1 MMTGKARY
9 KNGLLTGVCLLALG
23 VAAAQASKLDD
34 GGRSEGGVAN
44 APSIAYS
51 AHPTPIILDTDLGG
65 DVDDVLAVRTL
76 CYFEHIGTIRI
87 VMIACSMTNP
97 TTEVVP
103 GISALLQYDGCL
115 GVPVCLRKEP
125 KGTSDGYL
133 SVISRYP
140 HYADKAASNNA
151 VSAYRKALSALTRK
165 CTIIMIGA
173 YANLSDLL
181 NSSPDEYSDKNGI
194 DLVKEH
200 VKDIYL
206 MGGSFPDSRSWMN
219 TGRGGVVGAEWNI
232 AEDKTASRNVIDN
245 CPVPLIFCG
254 WEIGYA
260 VKCGG
265 GIKEKLP
272 AKDIMI
278 AAMNKWGAGT
288 LSNGRDGYDP
298 ITVAAGCLGEP
309 MKMGIELVRGTASFD
324 ADTGF
329 TSFSEN
335 EKGTHFY
342 MRLPYADVKN
352 DDGYYSYC
360 NVDYYTIYMNHI
372 LSKDW
377 WGNRNTNR

>member
-1 MMTGKARY
+1 M
-9 KNGLLTGVCLLALG
+9 KNGLLTAGFCMLTLG
-23 VAAAQASKLDD
+23 VVAAQAPKQDAYDWHD
-34 GGRSEGGVAN
+34 GTQQAMADSV
-44 APSIAYS
+44 S
-51 AHPTPIILDTDLGG
+51 PTPIILDTDLGG

-87 VMIACSMTNP
+87 VMIASSMTNP
-97 TTEVVP
+97 TTDVVP

-125 KGTSDGYL
+125 KGTSSGYL

-140 HYADKAASNNA
+140 HYAEKAASNNA

-173 YANLSDLL
+173 YTNLSDLL
-181 NSSPDEYSDKNGI
+181 NSSPDEYSDRNGI

-200 VKDIYL
+200 VKNIYL
-206 MGGSFPDSRSWMN
+206 MGGAFPDSKSWMN

-232 AEDKTASRNVIDN
+232 AADKIASRNVIDK

-265 GIKEKLP
+265 SIKEKLP

-288 LSNGRDGYDP
+288 LSHGRDGYDP
-298 ITVAAGCLGEP
+298 ITVAAGCLGET
-309 MKMGIELVRGTASFD
+309 MKMGIELVRGTVSFD
-324 ADTGF
+324 ADTGG

-342 MRLPYADVKN
+342 MKLPYADIKN
-352 DDGYYSYC
+352 DDGYYSYY

-377 WGNRNTNR
+377 WGNNNTR